1 MYTTSNFLSSVNTVM
16 NGDPDMPQDLVAN
29 QARFETVASVV
40 PSRMTDPTN
49 PIANVIDLRNELETN
64 GMR

>member
-1 MYTTSNFLSSVNTVM
+1 M

-40 PSRMTDPTN
+40 PSRMTN
-49 PIANVIDLRNELETN
+49 PSNPLANVADLRTELETN